1 MKYYRE
7 GESDKLTQLVFCDI
21 STPKTKAAKRLA
33 AKAEPGNLNADDQN
47 GFTVYEDIRDKLIAG
62 GIPKEEIAFIHD
74 ADTEVRKKDLFAK
87 VRSGKVRVLFG
98 STSKMGAGMNVQDRL
113 IALHDLDAPWR
124 PGDLEQRSGR
134 IVRQGNRNKQV
145 HIHRYVTEST
155 FDAYLWQ
162 TLEQKQKFISQIMTS
177 KSPVRS
183 CDDVDETALSFAE
196 IKALCAGD
204 PRIKEKMDLDIE
216 VSKLKL
222 MKAGHQSRQFRLEDQ
237 ILKEFPAEIE
247 QCKGYIEGFKEDMQ
261 TLSEYPIPEEGFI
274 GMTVRGDYLTDKE
287 NAGAA
292 LIDALKEAKI
302 FEAVHIG
309 EYRGMQMYLSVE
321 DFGKNH
327 ILTLKGKMS
336 HRVELGKDPRG
347 NLIRI
352 ENALNA
358 IPERLKSTETRLETL
373 ENQMADAKAELG
385 KPFEREEELQH
396 KSARLNE
403 LNIELNMD
411 EHGGKEDMLTD
422 DSAVSKS
429 KRPSVLEKLK
439 SAKEK
444 TDNPVARKPTKRLEE
459 SL

>member
-1 MKYYRE
+1 M
-7 GESDKLTQLVFCDI
+7 
-21 STPKTKAAKRLA
+21 
-33 AKAEPGNLNADDQN
+33 
-47 GFTVYEDIRDKLIAG
+47 
-62 GIPKEEIAFIHD
+62 
-74 ADTEVRKKDLFAK
+74 
-87 VRSGKVRVLFG
+87 
-98 STSKMGAGMNVQDRL
+98 
-113 IALHDLDAPWR
+113 
-124 PGDLEQRSGR
+124 
-134 IVRQGNRNKQV
+134 
-145 HIHRYVTEST
+145 TEST
-155 FDAYLWQ
+155 FDTYLWQ

-385 KPFEREEELQH
+385 KPFEREEELQQ

-411 EHGGKEDMLTD
+411 EHGGKEDMLPD
-422 DSAVSKS
+422 DSAVPKS
-429 KRPSVLEKLK
+429 ERPSVLEKLK
-439 SAKEK
+439 AAKERI
-444 TDNPVARKPTKRLEE
+444 DNPVARKPTKRLEE